1 MIDTLSLFCIHFS
14 LGTNSLIIDVV
25 FENDF

>member
-25 FENDF
+25 FDNDF